1 MEKIQEQNESRRN
14 EIIENFIEQLKG
26 EYKDF
31 SAVISVNDG
40 KGTSCLVYGSTLNLA
55 CNVETIEA
63 NEAYQKVK
71 KVYHKFD
78 EFKEALEL
86 AEED

>member
-1 MEKIQEQNESRRN
+1 MKKTQEQNESRLD

-40 KGTSCLVYGSTLNLA
+40 KETSCLVYGSTPNLA
-55 CNVETIEA
+55 CNVKIIETS
-63 NEAYQKVK
+63 EAYQEVK
-71 KVYHKFD
+71 KIIDAFD
-78 EFKEALEL
+78 LIKE
-86 AEED
+86 D